1 MMFKLSS
8 VKKTKPSSSKRY
20 FRKIPTT
27 DQPSS
32 SSKSDSNKNF
42 NYYSNDQ
49 SFVLVYTVS
58 KYEILHLFFLT
69 IQVTASSTFGSGI
82 PVKQCVLF
90 YLYRWVAGPE
100 IKKKWCDSMGMKTY
114 TSIRVLHLF
123 FNEIGDCIQYIW
135 YWNSCQ
141 AMCSFTCIDESLIV
155 G

>member
-69 IQVTASSTFGSGI
+69 ILVTASSTFGSGI

-100 IKKKWCDSMGMKTY
+100 IKKNGVIVWAWRHTLQSVSCIYFLTKLVTASSAFGIGIPVKQCV
-114 TSIRVLHLF
+114 VLP
-123 FNEIGDCIQYIW
+123 
-135 YWNSCQ
+135 
-141 AMCSFTCIDESLIV
+141 V
-155 G
+155 